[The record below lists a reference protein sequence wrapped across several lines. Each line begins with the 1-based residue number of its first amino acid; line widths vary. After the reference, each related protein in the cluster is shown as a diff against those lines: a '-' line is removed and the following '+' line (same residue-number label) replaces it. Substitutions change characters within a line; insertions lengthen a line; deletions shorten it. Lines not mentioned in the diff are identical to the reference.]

1 MEFAK
6 VELAAVEHVADLTQA
21 EIKELDELQL
31 VMIGGG
37 CGEVV
42 FG

>member
-6 VELAAVEHVADLTQA
+6 AEVAAVEQVADQSRV
-21 EIKELDELQL
+21 EVKELNDLEL
-31 VMIGGG
+31 VMVGGG

>member
-1 MEFAK
+1 MDFAK
-6 VELAAVEHVADLTQA
+6 VELAAVEQAVDQPQSDLN
-21 EIKELDELQL
+21 ELNELQL

>member
-6 VELAAVEHVADLTQA
+6 VELTAVEEVANQTQL
-21 EIKELDELQL
+21 EIKELTELQL
-31 VMIGGG
+31 AMIGGG

>member
-1 MEFAK
+1 MDFAK
-6 VELAAVEHVADLTQA
+6 VELAAVEQA
-21 EIKELDELQL
+21 VYQPDSDVKELNELQL
-31 VMIGGG
+31 AMIGGG

>member
-6 VELAAVEHVADLTQA
+6 VELTAVEKVADPIQSET
-21 EIKELDELQL
+21 KELNELQL

>member
-1 MEFAK
+1 MDFAK
-6 VELAAVEHVADLTQA
+6 VELAAVEQAVDKTQSDLN
-21 EIKELDELQL
+21 ELNELQL
-31 VMIGGG
+31 AMIGGG

>member
-6 VELAAVEHVADLTQA
+6 VELAAVEQVADQTQFD
-21 EIKELDELQL
+21 IKELNELQL
-31 VMIGGG
+31 AMIGGG

>member
-6 VELAAVEHVADLTQA
+6 VELAAVEKVADQTQS

>member
-6 VELAAVEHVADLTQA
+6 VEMAAVEQASDQTQF
-21 EIKELDELQL
+21 EVKELNELQL
-31 VMIGGG
+31 AMIGGG

-42 FG
+42 FD

>member
-1 MEFAK
+1 MEFAQ
-6 VELAAVEHVADLTQA
+6 VAMAAVEEVVDPTQF
-21 EIKELDELQL
+21 EIKELSELQL
-31 VMIGGG
+31 AMIGGG

>member
-1 MEFAK
+1 MDFAK
-6 VELAAVEHVADLTQA
+6 VELAAVEQVVDQSQS
-21 EIKELDELQL
+21 ELNELNELQL
-31 VMIGGG
+31 AMIGGG

>member
-6 VELAAVEHVADLTQA
+6 VEMAAVEQVSDQAQFEMKDLN
-21 EIKELDELQL
+21 ELQL
-31 VMIGGG
+31 AMIGGG

>member
-6 VELAAVEHVADLTQA
+6 VELAAVEKVADPTQP